1 MRVFILLFG
10 SLFVGLCCGFLTFL
24 SLVPTIIY
32 VSPKNSSPVVISRSP
47 FGTAFKS
54 LHFQFPFGLLFLDI
68 GCQKSGALESR

>member
-32 VSPKNSSPVVISRSP
+32 VSPKNSSPVVISQIAVWYSLQIALLAIP
-47 FGTAFKS
+47 VWSFVFGYWLSKKWR
-54 LHFQFPFGLLFLDI
+54 P
-68 GCQKSGALESR
+68 